1 MCHLFFFP
9 LSDVLNFTLSSS
21 FTILPLS
28 QRLASNPSTPSAP
41 ACPLFSC
48 CDPQGNGA
56 YRLESDPTICGPSV
70 WTGRVSLG
78 LHSQPLLARPHR
90 LTFSS
95 EAPCAPPISANSTFC
110 HPANVFVLLI
120 IASSSFL
127 CDAQKL
133 YHSKKMYML
142 HKKKP
147 EPTFCEDIPYALFFL
162 MEISKIS

>member
-1 MCHLFFFP
+1 MQIGFDTTGVEHRCAVCHLFFFP

-110 HPANVFVLLI
+110 HPAKRF
-120 IASSSFL
+120 
-127 CDAQKL
+127 C
-133 YHSKKMYML
+133 
-142 HKKKP
+142 
-147 EPTFCEDIPYALFFL
+147 TFNYRLFFF
-162 MEISKIS
+162 SV